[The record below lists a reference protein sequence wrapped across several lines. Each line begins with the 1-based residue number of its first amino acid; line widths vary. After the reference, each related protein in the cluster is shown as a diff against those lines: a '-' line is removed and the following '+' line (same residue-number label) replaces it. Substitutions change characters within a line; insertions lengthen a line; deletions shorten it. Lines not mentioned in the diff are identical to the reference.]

1 MRISLYCL
9 VLLATSCLLSLF
21 ILFKYK
27 SNDQLDPRKDF
38 PYEIQNEEYCSYK
51 YNTPQC
57 ILFNTMN
64 IFNRFLNDIFFFI
77 LNLIIDFLL
86 IKHFNRNLDKKSM
99 ITTTTTTTTQSE
111 MMSAASADD
120 SEISKKKQ
128 NLNHMVL
135 TNGLVYLMSHL
146 PEFLVTLVRIS
157 FEKKIAHFC
166 TEKLSCDLIN
176 QEAEVF
182 TLISIVSQLYIFLWF
197 NKNFQLS
204 RDDLI
209 DKLKKNI
216 YH

>member
-9 VLLATSCLLSLF
+9 VLLATSCALSLF

-27 SNDQLDPRKDF
+27 LNDQLDPRKDF
-38 PYEIQNEEYCSYK
+38 PYEIQNEEFCSYK

-64 IFNRFLNDIFFFI
+64 IFNRFLNDIIFFV

-99 ITTTTTTTTQSE
+99 ITTIQSE
-111 MMSAASADD
+111 MMPAASADD
-120 SEISKKKQ
+120 TEISKKKQ

-135 TNGLVYLMSHL
+135 TNGFVYLMSHL
-146 PEFLVTLVRIS
+146 PEFLIALIRIS

-197 NKNFQLS
+197 NKNFQSS

-209 DKLKKNI
+209 DKLKKKIHHCN
-216 YH
+216 